1 MSTQASVTRISI
13 TDLQAMKGRTP
24 IVSLTAYSAP
34 VARLLD
40 PHIDC
45 FIVGDS
51 LGMVLYGLPSTLG
64 VTLDMMI
71 AHGKCVVQHSA
82 RACVIIDLPFGS
94 YQASP
99 EQAFVNAAEVIRET
113 GAQAIKIEGG
123 LEMAQTVHFLSQ
135 RGIPVM
141 AHIGLK
147 PQHLNSMGGYKYQGR
162 GEEGREQLLKDAAI
176 MEEAGAFSLLLE
188 GIAEPVAREIT
199 ENAAIPTI
207 GIGAS
212 PACNG
217 QVLVTDDMIG
227 VTLPPPRFVQTFA
240 DVGASIDTAARA
252 YADAVRS
259 RTFPEMK
266 HCFGVKKD

>member
-1 MSTQASVTRISI
+1 
-13 TDLQAMKGRTP
+13 MKGRTP

-64 VTLDMMI
+64 VTVEMMI
-71 AHGKCVVQHSA
+71 AHGRCVVQHSA

-94 YQASP
+94 YQASH
-99 EQAFVNAAEVIRET
+99 EQAFLTASRILNET
-113 GAQAIKIEGG
+113 GAQAVKLEGG
-123 LEMAQTVHFLSQ
+123 AEMSSTVAFLAQ
-135 RGIPVM
+135 RGVPVM

-147 PQHLNSMGGYKYQGR
+147 PQYLHAMGGYKYQGR
-162 GEEGREQLLKDAAI
+162 GETGRQQLLDEAAL
-176 MEEAGAFSLLLE
+176 MQQSGAFALLME
-188 GIAEPVAREIT
+188 GVVEPVAREIT
-199 ENAAIPTI
+199 KISAIPTI

-212 PACNG
+212 PACDG
-217 QVLVTDDMIG
+217 QVLVTDDVIG
-227 VTLPPPRFVQTFA
+227 LTPQPPRFVQQFGA
-240 DVGASIDTAARA
+240 VGTAIDDAVKA
-252 YADAVRS
+252 YAEAVRNG
-259 RTFPEMK
+259 TFPEMK